1 MTGGIPHAIT
11 IKRVFS
17 IISPKELEEILTS
30 FFLEVTHINNLDRDI
45 LNFDGRVDR
54 GSSRNKT
61 DYNEEIKPLN
71 CLNVYSNNYGLCLGS
86 EMIDTKTN
94 EIPTI
99 PILIDRL
106 KISGTVVTWDALNT
120 QKENIK
126 KVISAKADYVVP
138 VKANQGTFYNNLKLY
153 FDDKR
158 IEMIIAG
165 NSKSSYKKE
174 IEKSHSRCITYE
186 YFQTSDVS
194 WYEEKEK
201 WKKLYSIGMVRKTIE
216 YNGKITIENRY
227 YISSL
232 NIDINLFSKAIKL
245 QWSVENKLHW
255 HLDFTFRENKNKTML
270 MNLQIINKF
279 TLAVL
284 NKVKQN
290 YGGISLKRIRNILSL
305 DFEHQ
310 FIYLLCYLMH

>member
-1 MTGGIPHAIT
+1 M
-11 IKRVFS
+11 
-17 IISPKELEEILTS
+17 
-30 FFLEVTHINNLDRDI
+30 
-45 LNFDGRVDR
+45 
-54 GSSRNKT
+54 
-61 DYNEEIKPLN
+61 YN
-71 CLNVYSNNYGLCLGS
+71 
-86 EMIDTKTN
+86 
-94 EIPTI
+94 
-99 PILIDRL
+99 
-106 KISGTVVTWDALNT
+106 
-120 QKENIK
+120 
-126 KVISAKADYVVP
+126 
-138 VKANQGTFYNNLKLY
+138 
-153 FDDKR
+153 
-158 IEMIIAG
+158 
-165 NSKSSYKKE
+165 
-174 IEKSHSRCITYE
+174 E

-216 YNGKITIENRY
+216 YNGEITIENRY

-255 HLDFTFRENKNKTML
+255 HLDFTFREDKNKTML

>member
-1 MTGGIPHAIT
+1 
-11 IKRVFS
+11 
-17 IISPKELEEILTS
+17 
-30 FFLEVTHINNLDRDI
+30 
-45 LNFDGRVDR
+45 
-54 GSSRNKT
+54 
-61 DYNEEIKPLN
+61 
-71 CLNVYSNNYGLCLGS
+71 
-86 EMIDTKTN
+86 MIDTKTN

-99 PILIDRL
+99 PLLIDRL
-106 KISGTVVTWDALNT
+106 KINGTIVTWDALNT
-120 QKENIK
+120 QRENIK

-138 VKANQGTFYNNLKLY
+138 IKANQGTFYSNIELY
-153 FDDKR
+153 FDEKR
-158 IEMIIAG
+158 LEMIIAG
-165 NSKSSYKKE
+165 NNNSSYKKE

-216 YNGKITIENRY
+216 YNGEITIENRY

-232 NIDINLFSKAIKL
+232 DVDIELFSKSIRL
-245 QWSVENKLHW
+245 HWSVENKLHW
-255 HLDFTFRENKNKTML
+255 HLDFTFREDKNTTANKTTL
-270 MNLQIINKF
+270 MNFQLINKF

-284 NKVKQN
+284 NKVKPK

-310 FIYLLCYLMH
+310 FIYLLSYLMY